1 MFYNGSVMVFLAEV
15 YKIEEIF
22 GKAKTDCKIHNFSQ
36 NFIYTKK
43 AVISVIKIFCLYNSD
58 TNWYLKFAQNHIS
71 KVALS
76 WRRSWE
82 MAPLEVALASLT
94 PLT

>member
-1 MFYNGSVMVFLAEV
+1 MNHVHFVGSVMAFLAKV

-43 AVISVIKIFCLYNSD
+43 SNNFSD
-58 TNWYLKFAQNHIS
+58 ENI
-71 KVALS
+71 LS
-76 WRRSWE
+76 IQF
-82 MAPLEVALASLT
+82 
-94 PLT
+94 